1 MTKTKEII
9 KNSFYLSIEEREK
22 DVPEYDYSE
31 EQEKYLSAIKTRIQ
45 KAKTM
50 RDKPHI
56 EFDNMSYIQAWQ
68 MNEKLANV
76 YLKALK
82 NKNDTN
88 FQSGTLRTKLLAF
101 LSAFQTLNLEQEI
114 DAYDKKDMLVQGLG
128 EAVATIIKK
137 TEEVEEDREKKMIRQ
152 YELLKQGTV
161 FIEEL
166 WEERWESIKSEV
178 KGKIGSMKAD
188 WTTKSKKM
196 ESKPVRTLIDGPS
209 VYLGSMSEYLISKQP
224 FIFTAKVMSRTE
236 AESIYGDWDMWKFVP
251 RDLRQLDANLDS
263 GGATSGWKFF
273 SDSEQDK
280 VEIIKYQSIQ
290 NNEFQVFLNGI
301 PMLPL
306 GYPLTSISP
315 DGSYTIIQQNLEPIR
330 NSFSYGKSFVFKN
343 KNLIAVLDEMMKM
356 AVLKTQKS
364 FAPPYINT
372 GDRVISRSAFMPG
385 SISRG
390 ISKGQL
396 QPLSEHEAKGVT
408 NSEFGM
414 ISEVKKFIDAN
425 TVSPTFTGQS
435 EGGSNVTATQIM
447 QLQKQSRMM
456 MAMFTLAASLL
467 EKKLTKKRLKLII
480 KYWFSPIDKSLD
492 TARQTLTNS
501 YRSISYKTNIDGEG
515 QGIKIVMAKD
525 QVPSSL
531 EIAKQEKLLKRQYGV
546 PVRISI
552 IDAEMIKNVDY
563 VWYVNIN
570 PKPDESGETS
580 KIMFGT
586 MVNQLLSL
594 GMIPNMDY
602 LQKRFAQVWGENPGK
617 LFVPPA
623 EQQAMEAEQQ
633 TLLNKQAKGGG
644 GQSPMPASG
653 NKTTSTEVKVPGSGS
668 EPMPQGI

>member
-9 KNSFYLSIEEREK
+9 KNSFYLSVEEREK

-31 EQEKYLSAIKTRIQ
+31 EQEKYLSAMKVRIQ

-50 RDKPHI
+50 RDRPHI

-68 MNEKLANV
+68 TNEKLANV

-128 EAVATIIKK
+128 EAMATIIKK

-188 WTTKSKKM
+188 WTTKSKKV

-280 VEIIKYQSIQ
+280 VEIIKYQSKQ

-372 GDRVISRSAFMPG
+372 GDSVISRGAFMPG
-385 SISRG
+385 KVSRG
-390 ISKGQL
+390 INKGQL

-456 MAMFTLAASLL
+456 MAMFTLATSLL
-467 EKKLTKKRLKLII
+467 EKKLTKKRLKLLL
-480 KYWFSPIDKSLD
+480 KNWFSPIDKSLD
-492 TARQTLTNS
+492 TSRQALTNS
-501 YRSISYKTNIDGEG
+501 YRSISYKTNIDGKGE
-515 QGIKIVMAKD
+515 GIKIVMAKN
-525 QVPSSL
+525 QVPSSSD
-531 EIAKQEKLLKRQYGV
+531 IAKQEKILKRQYGV

-623 EQQAMEAEQQ
+623 EQQAMETEQQ